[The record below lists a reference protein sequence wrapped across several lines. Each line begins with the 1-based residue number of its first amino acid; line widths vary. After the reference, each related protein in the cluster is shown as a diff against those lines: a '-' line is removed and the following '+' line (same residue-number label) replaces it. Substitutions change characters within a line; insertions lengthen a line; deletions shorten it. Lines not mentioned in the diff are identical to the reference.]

1 MDKPFNIHDW
11 QAKQIKQ
18 HLAEQEDKEST
29 TTDNDVPMWKGLEA
43 DVSKYIGQ
51 TFASWMSPDSPPFAQ
66 EYAKA
71 PYFDKLVKG
80 IMEIVNERRAIELG
94 IIPQRSMD
102 EGDID
107 EGTCGYT
114 HTADGKKLN
123 TPGGTKGMSA
133 LNRTNFMR

>member
-1 MDKPFNIHDW
+1 MSKPFNIHDW
-11 QAKQIKQ
+11 QAKQAKKRLNEEFDPSAPNSQ
-18 HLAEQEDKEST
+18 ELTLAPEIAKF
-29 TTDNDVPMWKGLEA
+29 
-43 DVSKYIGQ
+43 IGQ